1 MRDYS
6 KEAFQTNLLNAD
18 WNSVMT
24 SDNVIGA
31 WSNFKTLFLSIVN
44 NMSPIKEVRMKQRTE
59 LWVTNDFLK
68 SIKERDKAF
77 CDFKKHN
84 TEETFFH
91 FYKASEQNKK
101 SYFKCQKK
109 LS

>member
-24 SDNVIGA
+24 SDNVIDA

-44 NMSPIKEVRMKQRTE
+44 NISPIKEVPMKQRTK
-59 LWVTNDFLK
+59 LWVTNDILK
-68 SIKERDKAF
+68 SIKELVKAF
-77 CDFKKHN
+77 CDFKEHKP
-84 TEETFFH
+84 EETF
-91 FYKASEQNKK
+91 SILK
-101 SYFKCQKK
+101 SFGTKPKI
-109 LS
+109 LF